1 MDNRLLFMFL
11 FVIGVFVSSCSHIL
25 LKKSA
30 NKKYK
35 GLKIFLNKETIVGYG
50 IFFGVTFF
58 IALIYRYIDL
68 STGALLESFSY
79 IFIPTLSWFFFKEK
93 FNRTQ
98 WIGITFVVSGILTYI
113 LLG

>member
-1 MDNRLLFMFL
+1 MDNRSLFMFL
-11 FVIGVFVSSCSHIL
+11 FVLAVFVSSCSHVL

-30 NKKYK
+30 NRKHK
-35 GLKIFLNKETIVGYG
+35 GIKIFLNKETIMGYG

-79 IFIPTLSWFFFKEK
+79 IFIPILSWFFFKER
-93 FNRTQ
+93 FNKTQ
-98 WIGITFVVSGILTYI
+98 WIGIAFVVSGILTYV
-113 LLG
+113 LFG